1 MKYQRDSL
9 KQALCRTDMPRGQVT
24 LLKYLY
30 DNGNFVTTNQLAE
43 GIRSGNTHS
52 CISILGPL
60 SNRVNETNQI
70 TGNPG
75 YKALIETKRRDG
87 ETYYRLRNEARQVIE
102 DTPVLM
108 EKLGVTMTK
117 IRNME
122 NPVIAQEEFDI
133 V

>member
-1 MKYQRDSL
+1 
-9 KQALCRTDMPRGQVT
+9 MPRGQVT